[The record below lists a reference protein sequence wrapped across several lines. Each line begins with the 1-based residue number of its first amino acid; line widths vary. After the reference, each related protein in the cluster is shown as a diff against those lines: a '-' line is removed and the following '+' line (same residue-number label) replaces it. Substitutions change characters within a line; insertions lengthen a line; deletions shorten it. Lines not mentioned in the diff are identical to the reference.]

1 MQKNNIVETSP
12 AFIKTDGIKS
22 GTHVSIP
29 ANDPEMP
36 FTGVVVKCY
45 ELGPEPQKD
54 YAVIV
59 QLDRKLMEIEAVKS
73 VYPQGMMLCLS
84 NELHVIAQPDGQTS
98 IENRKHFMEDCLSWD
113 GRSPEI
119 WYVPP
124 DRCSIYSNL
133 STVKKK

>member
-59 QLDRKLMEIEAVKS
+59 QLDRKLMEIEAVRTYEQRTIIRCQIS
-73 VYPQGMMLCLS
+73 
-84 NELHVIAQPDGQTS
+84 
-98 IENRKHFMEDCLSWD
+98 
-113 GRSPEI
+113 EI
-119 WYVPP
+119 
-124 DRCSIYSNL
+124 SAF
-133 STVKKK
+133 